1 MKKFSKIVILACF
14 VGLIGMGA
22 NTCASRVVYVR
33 KAPPRTRVEVRPVKP
48 FSSAIWI
55 SGYWRWNGRQYIWAS
70 GRWAKPRHGKLWVN
84 GHWKRTNRGWHYI
97 PGHWR

>member
-1 MKKFSKIVILACF
+1 MKKISKILIVTSF
-14 VGLIGMGA
+14 VGLIGMSA
-22 NTCASRVVYVR
+22 THCASRVVYVR
-33 KAPPRTRVEVRPVKP
+33 KAPPRARMDVRPAKP

-55 SGYWRWNGRQYIWAS
+55 SGYWRWNGRQYIWIT
-70 GRWAKPRHGKLWVN
+70 GKWAKPRYGKVWVN